1 MLGLEEN
8 DARFSDDYKT
18 SIRNQWFRMGKPGA
32 KRLHI
37 AIPID
42 PQAGRKPD
50 FRTLYIWVR
59 EDFKP
64 FAEQL
69 DQQVN
74 DELNNR
80 LVMEKVEMLMRH
92 TETAQEMQ
100 NISIKWLRD
109 NAERLNAI
117 SAARLLVSGI
127 EIERMSRGIPKALEK
142 LANMKDE
149 DLMKRIQD
157 IVSRSPTT
165 IESMELSEDIIDEE
179 FKDENE

>member
-1 MLGLEEN
+1 MLRLDE
-8 DARFSDDYKT
+8 DQIRFSELYKNT
-18 SIRNQWFRMGKPGA
+18 IRNQWFRMGKPGA
-32 KRLHI
+32 KRLLI
-37 AIPID
+37 AIDAD
-42 PQAGRKPD
+42 PEAGRKPST
-50 FRTLYIWVR
+50 FTMQKWIA
-59 EDFKP
+59 EDFIP

-100 NISIKWLRD
+100 NISMEWLKAHKD
-109 NAERLNAI
+109 NLNAI

-157 IVSRSPTT
+157 IVSRAPTE
-165 IESMELSEDIIDEE
+165 IQQLELSDEIIDEE
-179 FKDENE
+179 FKDE